1 MKIARIHEFGGPD
14 VIRLD
19 DVPLP
24 VAGPGEVLVQV
35 AATGFNPTEV
45 AVRMGVV
52 PVPVALP
59 FAFGWDV
66 AGTVVE
72 TGERVVGFLD
82 GGAAAEFVVA
92 PRERLV
98 AAPRG
103 VALCEAAALPL
114 AGLTAWQA
122 VAEARL
128 RPGEKVLVNGA
139 GGGIGGFVVQLA
151 KRAGAHVIATASSR
165 SAAVVKALGADDVV
179 DYTLAPLPQDA
190 DVVLHLVGTS
200 EVPAGGRI
208 ISVTADVGTH
218 VVARYDREALAALV
232 ALVDSGELA
241 LDVTEVL
248 ALEEIG
254 EVHRRS
260 EAGDI
265 RGKVVLVPL
274 SGATSRRT
282 GSVSL
287 PSA

>member
-1 MKIARIHEFGGPD
+1 MVSTVPSSLTVMKIARIHEFGDPEL
-14 VIRLD
+14 IRLD
-19 DVPLP
+19 VVPLP
-24 VAGPGEVLVQV
+24 VPGPSEVLVRV
-35 AATGFNPTEV
+35 AATSFNPTE
-45 AVRMGVV
+45 AWLRRGLV
-52 PVPVALP
+52 PMPVTLP

-72 TGERVVGFLD
+72 SGERVVGFLD

-98 AAPRG
+98 AAPRS
-103 VALCEAAALPL
+103 VPLHHAAALPL

-128 RPGEKVLVNGA
+128 QPGERVLVNGA

-151 KRAGAHVIATASSR
+151 KRAGAHVIATASPR
-165 SAAVVKALGADDVV
+165 SAAVVKALGADEVV

-190 DVVLHLVGTS
+190 DVVLNLVGTAD
-200 EVPAGGRI
+200 VPAGGRI
-208 ISVTADVGTH
+208 VSVTTEVGTH
-218 VVARYDREALAALV
+218 VVARYDRATLTALV

-248 ALEEIG
+248 LLDAIG
-254 EVHRRS
+254 DVHRRS

-265 RGKVVLVPL
+265 RGKIVLTP
-274 SGATSRRT
+274 
-282 GSVSL
+282 
-287 PSA
+287 

>member
-1 MKIARIHEFGGPD
+1 MVSNRLPSVAHMKIARMHEFGGTD
-14 VIRLD
+14 VIRIE

-24 VAGPGEVLVQV
+24 VPGPGEVLVRV
-35 AATGFNPTEV
+35 AATSFNPTEV
-45 AVRMGVV
+45 AVRLGVV
-52 PVPVALP
+52 PMPVTLP
-59 FAFGWDV
+59 YAFGWDV
-66 AGTVVE
+66 AGAVVG

-82 GGAAAEFVVA
+82 GGGAAEFVVA
-92 PRERLV
+92 QEERLV

-103 VALCEAAALPL
+103 VGLRHAAALPL

-128 RPGEKVLVNGA
+128 RPGERVLVNGA

-151 KRAGAHVIATASSR
+151 KRAGAHVIATASPR
-165 SAAVVKALGADDVV
+165 SAAAVKALGADEVV
-179 DYTLAPLPQDA
+179 DYTVAPLPQDV
-190 DVVLHLVGTS
+190 DVVLHLVGTQ
-200 EVPAGGRI
+200 EVPVGGRI

-218 VVARYDREALAALV
+218 VIARHDREVLAGLV

-248 ALEEIG
+248 PLEAIG

-265 RGKVVLVPL
+265 RGKVVLTP
-274 SGATSRRT
+274 
-282 GSVSL
+282 
-287 PSA
+287 

>member
-1 MKIARIHEFGGPD
+1 MVSLILPSLVIMKIARIHEFGDPD

-24 VAGPGEVLVQV
+24 VPGPAEVLVQV
-35 AATGFNPTEV
+35 AATSFNPTEV
-45 AVRMGVV
+45 AVRRGVV
-52 PVPVALP
+52 PMPVALP
-59 FAFGWDV
+59 FSFGWDV

-98 AAPRG
+98 AAPRR
-103 VALCEAAALPL
+103 VPLPHAAALPL

-122 VAEARL
+122 VAQAQL
-128 RPGEKVLVNGA
+128 RPGERVLVNGA

-165 SAAVVKALGADDVV
+165 SAAAVKAFGADEIV

-190 DVVLHLVGTS
+190 DVVFNLVGTA
-200 EVPAGGRI
+200 EVPAAGRI
-208 ISVTADVGTH
+208 VSVTTRIGTH
-218 VVARYDREALAALV
+218 VIARYDRAALTQLV
-232 ALVDSGELA
+232 SLVDSGELA
-241 LDVTEVL
+241 LDVTDVL
-248 ALEEIG
+248 RLDAIR

-260 EAGDI
+260 EAGDV
-265 RGKVVLVPL
+265 RGKIVLTP
-274 SGATSRRT
+274 
-282 GSVSL
+282 
-287 PSA
+287 